1 MVGFQGRWGEER
13 REHGCERYD
22 DGGEPEGLLEEV
34 GRWREVGWEEVG
46 LESGRGEV
54 CAALWSG
61 LFYHGVG
68 GAVEKGVG
76 GWEVVNSICRLTD

>member
-1 MVGFQGRWGEER
+1 MGFQGRWREER

-61 LFYHGVG
+61 LFYHGLG
-68 GAVEKGVG
+68 RAVEEGVG
-76 GWEVVNSICRLTD
+76 SWVVLTLIRRLTD